1 VTDSRV
7 AILEPIDS
15 ALIRETI
22 VQPLSWSEPTVSPVA
37 YVPIC
42 LVHPS
47 EQLVL
52 ALTDPRNLG

>member
-1 VTDSRV
+1 MTDSR
-7 AILEPIDS
+7 ATILEPIDS

-22 VQPLSWSEPTVSPVA
+22 VQPLSLLELTVAPVA

-42 LVHPS
+42 LVHPN